1 MTTWRK
7 ILENV
12 MRHYGESF
20 EDVIATTL
28 TPEQLIEAF
37 DNGYGGIE
45 GCSFTLWTKNR
56 VYFPTEYDG
65 AEWAASVPRNPS
77 EEVTRHI

>member
-1 MTTWRK
+1 
-7 ILENV
+7 

-56 VYFPTEYDG
+56 VYFPLSTMVQNG
-65 AEWAASVPRNPS
+65 QQACPA
-77 EEVTRHI
+77 TL